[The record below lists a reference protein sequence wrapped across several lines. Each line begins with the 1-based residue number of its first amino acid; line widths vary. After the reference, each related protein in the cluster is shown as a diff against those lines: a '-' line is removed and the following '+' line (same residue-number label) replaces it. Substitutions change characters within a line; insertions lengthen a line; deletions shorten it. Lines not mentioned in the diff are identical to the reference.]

1 MSLAHESDT
10 IAAIATPIGEGGI
23 SVIRISG
30 ANAIKIADRG
40 FKGKTLLEAA
50 GSHTAH
56 HGRFTNKTNDVLD
69 DVVALVFKGPNSYTG
84 EDTVELSCHGGM
96 FVTKKIL
103 ETIIEYGTRT
113 ALPGE
118 FTKRAFLNGKL
129 DLAQAEAIAD
139 LIHARSEVA
148 HRSSLQQLSGSL
160 SERIKAV
167 RDQLVDTIGLLEL
180 ELDFA
185 EDGFEFLDKS
195 RVAKQIEN
203 AISQI
208 DELLSSYSV
217 GKIYRDG
224 VRVVLA
230 GAPNVGKSSLLNAL
244 LKENRAIVTDIPGT
258 TRDTIEE
265 TITID
270 GLMFNLTDTAGL
282 RETTDPVER
291 EGVRRTD
298 ERIANCDLLLLMFD
312 LSRQLTNDEHM
323 QAEELIER
331 VKQGGAAPVLVLN
344 KMDIKN
350 QTNGFFQKETKL
362 SVLPVAKISAKT
374 TEGLSELKR
383 LIVQT
388 ALHGKK
394 AVSESGITITNARHY
409 SSLLKASESLK
420 LSLGSLTN
428 KQSGEFI
435 AVDLRAALDS
445 LGEIIGVVT
454 TDDILNRVF
463 STFCIGK

>member
-40 FKGKTLLEAA
+40 FKGKISLEAA

-56 HGRFTNKTNDVLD
+56 YGRFTNKTNGNLD
-69 DVVALVFKGPNSYTG
+69 SVVALIFKAPHSYTG
-84 EDTVELSCHGGM
+84 EDIVELSCHGGM

-103 ETIIEYGTRT
+103 EAITEYGARP

-160 SERIKAV
+160 SEQIKAV

-203 AISQI
+203 SISQL
-208 DELLSSYSV
+208 DDLLSSYSV
-217 GKIYRDG
+217 GKVYRDG
-224 VRVVLA
+224 VKVVLA
-230 GAPNVGKSSLLNAL
+230 GAPNVGKSSLLNTL
-244 LKENRAIVTDIPGT
+244 LRENRAIVTDTPGT

-270 GLMFNLTDTAGL
+270 GLLFNITDTAGL
-282 RETTDPVER
+282 RKTNDPIEK

-312 LSRQLTNDEHM
+312 SSASLSDEERI
-323 QAEELIER
+323 QAEGLIEKI
-331 VKQGGAAPVLVLN
+331 KQAGATPILVLN
-344 KMDIKN
+344 KIDLKT
-350 QTNGFFQKETKL
+350 QRNGFFKKESAL
-362 SVLPVAKISAKT
+362 SALPIAKISAKT
-374 TEGLSELKR
+374 TEGLDELKK
-383 LIVQT
+383 LIVNT

-409 SSLLKASESLK
+409 SALLKANESLK
-420 LSLGSLTN
+420 LSLGSLN
-428 KQSGEFI
+428 SKQSGEFI
-435 AVDLRAALDS
+435 ALDLRAALDS
-445 LGEIIGVVT
+445 LGEIIGAVT
-454 TDDILNRVF
+454 TDDILNKIF
-463 STFCIGK
+463 SAFCIGK